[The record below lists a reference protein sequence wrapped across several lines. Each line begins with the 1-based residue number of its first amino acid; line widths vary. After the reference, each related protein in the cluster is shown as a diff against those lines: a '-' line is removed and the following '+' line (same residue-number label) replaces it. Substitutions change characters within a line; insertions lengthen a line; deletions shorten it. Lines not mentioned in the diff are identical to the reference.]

1 MKKVVL
7 PLLLALAFMLSAA
20 SCGDTKETASENTSS
35 VSQAE
40 SQIQSDNEPQDNT
53 SSSPTDA
60 TIDADDFENPTSS
73 NPDAADDTSS
83 TFSIIIGDG
92 DDEEGWGEIF

>member
-1 MKKVVL
+1 MKKIVL
-7 PLLLALAFMLSAA
+7 PLLLVLAFMFTAV
-20 SCGDTKETASENTSS
+20 SCGDTKETASEDTSS
-35 VSQAE
+35 ASKVQSEVQSTE
-40 SQIQSDNEPQDNT
+40 SKEDT

-60 TIDADDFENPTSS
+60 TIDADDFENP
-73 NPDAADDTSS
+73 NPSDPASADDTSS